1 MSRGQRRGRF
11 ITFEGGEGAG
21 KSTQIRLLASRLT
34 ERGLDVRVT
43 REPGGTEGAER
54 IRKLLVEG
62 EIGAWTP
69 LTEAL
74 LHYAARREHVVRVVE
89 PALAAGAWVLSDR
102 FADSTRAYQGWGHG
116 LGVAAIDRLHRLALG
131 AFRPDLTLIL
141 DLPIATG
148 LARAAVRRGTETRY
162 ERMAL
167 DFHARVR
174 RGFRA
179 IARAEPRRCALVD
192 ARADIDVV
200 AARIRRLVETR
211 LARALPS

>member
-1 MSRGQRRGRF
+1 
-11 ITFEGGEGAG
+11 
-21 KSTQIRLLASRLT
+21 
-34 ERGLDVRVT
+34 
-43 REPGGTEGAER
+43 
-54 IRKLLVEG
+54 
-62 EIGAWTP
+62 